1 MAQQRQDERKELMT
15 MTIDLETE
23 RTPIGRVL
31 GSGTS
36 EAVKPFGITV
46 ARWQPNFQH
55 DRDAVTL
62 DPDSQIGYVGDRPVK
77 EIVSGDTTSQYESDG
92 KTAISLDYGVDD
104 RK

>member
-1 MAQQRQDERKELMT
+1 MRT
-15 MTIDLETE
+15 TIDLDTE

-31 GSGTS
+31 GAGTGA
-36 EAVKPFGITV
+36 AVKPFGITF
-46 ARWQPNFQH
+46 ARWQPNFRH

-62 DPDSQIGYVGDRPVK
+62 DPDSQIGYVGDQPVK

-92 KTAISLDYGVDD
+92 QTSISLDYGVDD